1 MFKDK
6 RKSDLIAIG
15 LYVLAIILL
24 GVGYFSLNAKTPAPK
39 PNIPII
45 EMTTIKG
52 TVKSIGVNLKHV
64 ASHILAMDNGNVVIL
79 DANGNDLTEYEGKK
93 VDVEGKFEKRTNE
106 KEIFIVSDVD
116 LVDEDSTANPDAGKT
131 TLLWKT
137 FESADIGVSFKYRE
151 DFTVE
156 TASRSITVKIPVKIL
171 ETGKMVAEPGQVVI
185 EPVAPKFD
193 LIDFVIIYKNNMT
206 LDEYIANLKDPSIQ
220 KSKIS
225 VDGTLAYK
233 RTLPDGKVEFYAARE
248 SKMIYKISYTPSEKK
263 FYDPNLNI
271 FYEIITE
278 MKFIPFSLK
287 GPFTQ

>member
-24 GVGYFSLNAKTPAPK
+24 GVGYFSLNMKTPAPK
-39 PNIPII
+39 PNVPII
-45 EMTTIKG
+45 EMTTVRG
-52 TVKSIGVNLKHV
+52 TIKSIGVNLKHV
-64 ASHILAMDNGNVVIL
+64 ASHILAMDDGNIVIL
-79 DANGNDLTEYEGKK
+79 DANGNDLTEYEGKR
-93 VDVEGKFEKRTNE
+93 VDVEGKFEKRAYE
-106 KEIFIVSDVD
+106 KEIFIVNDVD
-116 LVDEDSTANPDAGKT
+116 LVDESENTTNPDANK
-131 TLLWKT
+131 TLLWKN

-156 TASRSITVKIPVKIL
+156 TANRSITVKMPIRVP
-171 ETGKMVAEPGQVVI
+171 ETGKMVAEPEQVAI
-185 EPVAPKFD
+185 EPVTPQFD
-193 LIDFVIIYKNNMT
+193 LIDFVVIYKNNMT
-206 LDEYIANLKDPSIQ
+206 LDEYVANLKDQSMQ

-225 VDGTLAYK
+225 SDGTMAYK
-233 RTLPDGKVEFYAARE
+233 RTLSNGTVEFYAARE
-248 SKMIYKISYTPSEKK
+248 NKMIYKISYTPSEKK

>member
-15 LYVLAIILL
+15 LYILAIILL
-24 GVGYFSLNAKTPAPK
+24 GVGYFSLNTKTPSPK
-39 PNIPII
+39 PNVPII
-45 EMTTIKG
+45 EMTTVRG
-52 TVKSIGVNLKHV
+52 TIKSIGVNLKHI
-64 ASHILAMDNGNVVIL
+64 ASHILSMDDGNIVIL

-93 VDVEGKFEKRTNE
+93 VDVEGRFEKRTNE

-116 LVDEDSTANPDAGKT
+116 LVDESENSTNPDANK
-131 TLLWKT
+131 TLLWRN

-151 DFTVE
+151 DFAVE
-156 TASRSITVKIPVKIL
+156 TASRSITVKMPVKIP
-171 ETGKMVAEPGQVVI
+171 ETGKMVTEPEQVTI
-185 EPVAPKFD
+185 KPVAPKFD
-193 LIDFVIIYKNNMT
+193 LIDFVIIYKNNMS

-225 VDGTLAYK
+225 TDGTTAYK